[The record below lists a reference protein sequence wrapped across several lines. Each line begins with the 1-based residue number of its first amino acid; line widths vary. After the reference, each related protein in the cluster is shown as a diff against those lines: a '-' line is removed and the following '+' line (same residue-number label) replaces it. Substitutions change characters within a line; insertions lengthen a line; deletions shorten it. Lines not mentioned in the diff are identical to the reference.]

1 MTIQRTY
8 ANRVFTMSRTRP
20 SDVLPYIAGDS
31 IANSTTATV
40 ANTWTLPALYGG
52 YITRAI
58 LKTSKGAHVEPIR
71 LLLFQTALNP
81 ANDNTPQTISL
92 AASVNLIG
100 EITFATFKTGVT
112 ATDAAWS
119 EGVFDN
125 QQTRMQYRLQT
136 NLLYGLL
143 IAGAPFTPTSA
154 QQFNIDIYTEVSA

>member
-8 ANRVFTMSRTRP
+8 INRVFTLNRTRP
-20 SDVLPYIAGDS
+20 SDVNPYLAGDS
-31 IANSTTATV
+31 IASATASPST
-40 ANTWTLPALYGG
+40 NTWILPALYGG

-58 LKTSKGAHVEPIR
+58 LKTSKGSHVEPIR
-71 LLLFQTALNP
+71 LLLFQNSLNP
-81 ANDNTPQTISL
+81 ANDNAVQTVSL

-125 QQTRMQYRLQT
+125 QQTRMQYRLPT
-136 NLLYGLL
+136 NFLYGLI